1 MGSSSAF
8 GTVHVTVFICALV
21 LALSPGLQMTPHL
34 FPGKGLVDILPT
46 SLFHLNASEIL
57 QNREISP
64 ILCPFRLKLSF
75 ANLISYPWLIPPI
88 HYHLLLISVPWKE
101 EFLTVCCLE
110 YDCYVMPWSD
120 ARILTSVPFLALTL
134 HEFWGRSCRSYD
146 AADSCSM
153 SEDISFWL
161 LSGWSGRCY
170 GRRGKLV
177 PQAGAI
183 SFLYSI

>member
-75 ANLISYPWLIPPI
+75 ANLIAYPWLIPPI

-110 YDCYVMPWSD
+110 YDCYIMP
-120 ARILTSVPFLALTL
+120 
-134 HEFWGRSCRSYD
+134 
-146 AADSCSM
+146 
-153 SEDISFWL
+153 
-161 LSGWSGRCY
+161 
-170 GRRGKLV
+170 
-177 PQAGAI
+177 
-183 SFLYSI
+183 